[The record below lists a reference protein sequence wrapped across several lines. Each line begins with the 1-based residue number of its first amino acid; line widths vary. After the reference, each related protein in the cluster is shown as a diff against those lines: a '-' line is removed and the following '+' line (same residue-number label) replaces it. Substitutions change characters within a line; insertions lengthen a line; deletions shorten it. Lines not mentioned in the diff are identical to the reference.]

1 MAYAS
6 IFYIMFKAFL
16 CFSSSAMVSSVFNL
30 FSGFCF
36 IYFVRV
42 CCRLY
47 SIYVL
52 HFINSFILVA
62 DELVDRNC
70 ECCVTCC
77 IDYEG
82 WLQFQNGLYGIV
94 KDPLFELFITT
105 CIVLNTLFLALEH
118 HGMSENV
125 RQALDIGNK
134 VIYCCSCRIV
144 NIFNV
149 VQIIIRF
156 FCVTGFHV
164 NIYAR
169 MYNESNGHE

>member
-1 MAYAS
+1 MLCISCVFPLPLYA
-6 IFYIMFKAFL
+6 
-16 CFSSSAMVSSVFNL
+16 C
-30 FSGFCF
+30 
-36 IYFVRV
+36 
-42 CCRLY
+42 
-47 SIYVL
+47 
-52 HFINSFILVA
+52 SFILSRFEYAFALYLSLLPDALFFLYLLWCVQLGLYCGYILTFKILIT

-134 VIYCCSCRIV
+134 VRIV
-144 NIFNV
+144 KIIRSTFNIFNIEV
-149 VQIIIRF
+149 CYLYPGI
-156 FCVTGFHV
+156 
-164 NIYAR
+164 
-169 MYNESNGHE
+169 

>member
-1 MAYAS
+1 MLLLYTLDKLLHCTNLSLLHDALLFLYCNVVCSCS
-6 IFYIMFKAFL
+6 I
-16 CFSSSAMVSSVFNL
+16 CSVACILILN
-30 FSGFCF
+30 
-36 IYFVRV
+36 
-42 CCRLY
+42 
-47 SIYVL
+47 VL
-52 HFINSFILVA
+52 VT

-134 VIYCCSCRIV
+134 V
-144 NIFNV
+144 N
-149 VQIIIRF
+149 
-156 FCVTGFHV
+156 
-164 NIYAR
+164 
-169 MYNESNGHE
+169 

>member
-1 MAYAS
+1 MCLLESREVPAPSLTLNY
-6 IFYIMFKAFL
+6 L
-16 CFSSSAMVSSVFNL
+16 L
-30 FSGFCF
+30 T
-36 IYFVRV
+36 
-42 CCRLY
+42 
-47 SIYVL
+47 
-52 HFINSFILVA
+52 

-125 RQALDIGNK
+125 RSALDIGNK
-134 VIYCCSCRIV
+134 VKV
-144 NIFNV
+144 NGVLFYSKI
-149 VQIIIRF
+149 
-156 FCVTGFHV
+156 
-164 NIYAR
+164 
-169 MYNESNGHE
+169 